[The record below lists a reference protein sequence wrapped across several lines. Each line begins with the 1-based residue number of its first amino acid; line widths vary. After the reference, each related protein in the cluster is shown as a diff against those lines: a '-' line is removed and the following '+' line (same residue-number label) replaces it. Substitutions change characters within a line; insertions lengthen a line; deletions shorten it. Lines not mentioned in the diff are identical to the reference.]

1 MNLVHTKSKITKKMK
16 LYILFFSLLI
26 STICSC
32 SDKAYIQ
39 HFADIKYTGKD
50 IPTPGFQIK
59 GFYVNSA
66 EWEGKKSDLK
76 ESVFIFYEDG
86 IFAVTFLK
94 GEVGTK
100 VKDKPIN
107 LNDAV
112 VKWGRKSQHWGSQY
126 GLYKI
131 EKDTINVTV
140 YGRYEGHYDIYKYKF
155 KILDADNIL
164 LCKYESPS
172 LNPKESYSSQ
182 MHTKYKFIPADSIPI
197 PDNDYLKK
205 KIWFWE
211 NESDRERYMKSPGRV

>member
-1 MNLVHTKSKITKKMK
+1 MKSFNLYLS
-16 LYILFFSLLI
+16 ILILA
-26 STICSC
+26 ICAC
-32 SDKAYIQ
+32 SERAYIQ
-39 HFADIKYTGKD
+39 SFADIKYTGKE
-50 IPTPGFQIK
+50 IPTHVFQTN
-59 GFYVNSA
+59 GFYV
-66 EWEGKKSDLK
+66 EYEKWEDKRSDKKGSIY
-76 ESVFIFYEDG
+76 VFYKDG
-86 IFAVTFLK
+86 TFAITFLNGK
-94 GEVGTK
+94 IVSIM
-100 VKDKPIN
+100 KDNPIN
-107 LNDAV
+107 LNSAIT
-112 VKWGRKSQHWGSQY
+112 KWGHKSQHWGSQY

-205 KIWFWE
+205 KNWFWE
-211 NESDRERYMKSPGRV
+211 NESDWKRYMYERGN